1 MAWIKHA
8 SSRNRPKMEGLAT
21 KLRGSSPRGIFN
33 SAIPVAELASFRL
46 CESSNIKPERKYVL
60 MKTADMM
67 VDLVRTQKHP
77 FRLADMRV
85 SKMQQNRYERRKV
98 REVLRLGDWVA
109 DA

>member
-1 MAWIKHA
+1 
-8 SSRNRPKMEGLAT
+8 
-21 KLRGSSPRGIFN
+21 
-33 SAIPVAELASFRL
+33 
-46 CESSNIKPERKYVL
+46 

-77 FRLADMRV
+77 FRLADMRI